1 MLEKEEQSISSLLNV
16 EDDGYADLVK
26 IEGIKML
33 VMRDEN
39 EREITREEVERA
51 LNETKAVKAAGLDDE
66 KDEILKIGSE
76 TVLV

>member
-1 MLEKEEQSISSLLNV
+1 M
-16 EDDGYADLVK
+16 K